1 MKSSNV
7 EAVGE
12 EKKKETGEIGE
23 RKVRGHETGNKS
35 REAWTF
41 TIFEKRNKRGKW
53 MMGVG
58 KERNMKRGRS
68 LTG

>member
-7 EAVGE
+7 EAVG

-35 REAWTF
+35 REA
-41 TIFEKRNKRGKW
+41 
-53 MMGVG
+53 
-58 KERNMKRGRS
+58 
-68 LTG
+68 